1 LDLSVAPDTTIT
13 GSFAVNVNIPGS
25 LILANVTLGARQMSD
40 SITVSGGGQQ
50 AVLSC
55 FDIFQRIGLGGP
67 GIEFFRPLGIMSLAN
82 QFYTMNSYDQTPPNI
97 GFEFSGGTFVPNSGS
112 IGLTSGVSATAPCRG
127 GSPAGDNSS
136 VTATFFPGCVELNG
150 RDSSGAPFMRAT
162 TWDSLL
168 DLDFTSGAG
177 SNCGAGGSGGSGGS
191 GGTGGSG
198 GPVADVYADE
208 VDDSLTDIND
218 EDCGVNEN
226 CIGEPANALGP
237 RDFMQ
242 GEADTSSVTL
252 GLGGTLGLIFVDELC
267 VVDGDPN
274 TPDIIVYEVGGV
286 QTEDFSL
293 KVARPGEAL
302 VDGEV
307 VSSVSNDQP
316 ERHLD
321 LTSLIGGAGM
331 VERIQIIDLSDGP
344 GMPGFENGRGADID
358 AVACF
363 SR

>member
-1 LDLSVAPDTTIT
+1 
-13 GSFAVNVNIPGS
+13 
-25 LILANVTLGARQMSD
+25 
-40 SITVSGGGQQ
+40 
-50 AVLSC
+50 
-55 FDIFQRIGLGGP
+55 
-67 GIEFFRPLGIMSLAN
+67 
-82 QFYTMNSYDQTPPNI
+82 
-97 GFEFSGGTFVPNSGS
+97 
-112 IGLTSGVSATAPCRG
+112 
-127 GSPAGDNSS
+127 
-136 VTATFFPGCVELNG
+136 
-150 RDSSGAPFMRAT
+150 MRAT
-162 TWDSLL
+162 TWNSLL
-168 DLDFTSGAG
+168 DLDFTSGGG
-177 SNCGAGGSGGSGGS
+177 SSCGGGGTGGSGGA

-198 GPVADVYADE
+198 GPVADVHADE

>member
-1 LDLSVAPDTTIT
+1 
-13 GSFAVNVNIPGS
+13 
-25 LILANVTLGARQMSD
+25 MSD

-97 GFEFSGGTFVPNSGS
+97 GFEFSGETFVPNSGS

-127 GSPAGDNSS
+127 GSPAGDNSF
-136 VTATFFPGCVELNG
+136 VTATFFPGGCVELNG
-150 RDSSGAPFMRAT
+150 QDSGGVAFMRAT
-162 TWDSLL
+162 TWNSLL
-168 DLDFTSGAG
+168 DLDFTSGGG
-177 SNCGAGGSGGSGGS
+177 SSCGGGGTGGSGGA

-198 GPVADVYADE
+198 GPVADVHADE